1 MSTPINDKFTEF
13 MKGADDATHL
23 VALDLLSRELERK
36 LTVAR
41 TALKELAEYE
51 SWSMP
56 DLYSQPC
63 CDGMVESMNTI
74 AKEALKSTEPQP

>member
-36 LTVAR
+36 LTAARIALEVAR
-41 TALKELAEYE
+41 IGMCSVGVPDKEE
-51 SWSMP
+51 
-56 DLYSQPC
+56 C
-63 CDGMVESMNTI
+63 TI
-74 AKEALKSTEPQP
+74 LNDAHDSVCEALKSTEP

>member
-36 LTVAR
+36 LAVAR
-41 TALKELAEYE
+41 TALK
-51 SWSMP
+51 
-56 DLYSQPC
+56 
-63 CDGMVESMNTI
+63 TI
-74 AKEALKSTEPQP
+74 QSRVTGECFPNWDNHSKTFRSRDFIADICEHTLSITEP